1 MTRIQDKY
9 ISPFTDFGFK
19 KLFGTE
25 PNKDL
30 LIDFLNELLRKD
42 EGEIVD
48 LTFLSK
54 EQLGRAIDAEY
65 AEYEESLK
73 YYRDLNNSIDTAF
86 DEGKIEGE
94 IEGERKNKITTAIA
108 MLKKGFSIEDIAD
121 VTELSIGEINRLN
134 KDD

>member
-1 MTRIQDKY
+1 MTRILDKY

-54 EQLGRAIDAEY
+54 EQLGRAIDDRKAIFDIYCENQQGEKFIVEIQK
-65 AEYEESLK
+65 AKQK
-73 YYRDLNNSIDTAF
+73 YFKDRSIYYSTFPTQSQAQ
-86 DEGKIEGE
+86 
-94 IEGERKNKITTAIA
+94 
-108 MLKKGFSIEDIAD
+108 KGQWSFQ
-121 VTELSIGEINRLN
+121 
-134 KDD
+134 